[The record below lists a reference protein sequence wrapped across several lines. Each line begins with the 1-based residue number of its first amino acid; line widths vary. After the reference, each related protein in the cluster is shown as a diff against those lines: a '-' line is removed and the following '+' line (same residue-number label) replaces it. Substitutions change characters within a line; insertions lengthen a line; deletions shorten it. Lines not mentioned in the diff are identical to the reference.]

1 MKKILVLGATGT
13 VGIPLVADLVARG
26 ESVKAASRGARA
38 FEGAEAVRFD
48 YTDPS
53 TFAPAFE
60 GVNRIYMLMPSDS
73 LEVEACLLPV
83 IAFAAARG
91 VKVVMQ
97 SVMGVADD
105 EHNPYRK
112 VERALEASGTPW
124 VILGP
129 NWFSDN
135 FHVLWGP
142 AVAHGELALPA
153 GEGASSFIDARD
165 IAASAAAALT
175 TERFDGQAFTLTGPQ
190 ALGYREAAAVLSH
203 AAGRPIRYTPISDDA
218 FVAMLQGVGLPEVYG
233 RMLAG
238 LFSAV
243 REGATASVSDGVEV
257 LTGRPPRSL
266 ERYASDHASAFAA
279 PAGRAAH

>member
-13 VGIPLVADLVARG
+13 VGIPLVAELVARG

-38 FEGAEAVRFD
+38 FEGAEPVRFD

-60 GVNRIYMLMPSDS
+60 GVNRIYMVMPSDS

-97 SVMGVADD
+97 SVMGVAAD

-135 FHVLWGP
+135 FHMLWGP
-142 AVAHGELALPA
+142 AVTQGELALPA

-175 TERFDGQAFTLTGPQ
+175 TDRFDGQAFTLTGPQ
-190 ALGYREAAAVLSH
+190 ALGYREAAALLSRV
-203 AAGRPIRYTPISDDA
+203 AGRPIRYTPISDDA

-243 REGATASVSDGVEV
+243 REGATASVSEGVEV

-266 ERYASDHASAFAA
+266 ERYASDHASALS
-279 PAGRAAH
+279 G